1 MRGVPTAMFDPNNG
15 SLAAVKNPTISPG
28 LGSSPSHGLI
38 SPDYS
43 IMFGGEVLNR
53 LSQSQ
58 RKKYSHWQVRIDGIG
73 PIQREDP
80 EWPSVL
86 WRLCVRFASNAVSL
100 QRNQLAMRSS
110 PRRNIPCSSSLA
122 SSVSPSNKSGRAK
135 SILGGPCAPV
145 PATTHSGRGE
155 LRC

>member
-28 LGSSPSHGLI
+28 LGSSASHGLV

-58 RKKYSHWQVRIDGIG
+58 RKKYSH
-73 PIQREDP
+73 
-80 EWPSVL
+80 
-86 WRLCVRFASNAVSL
+86 
-100 QRNQLAMRSS
+100 
-110 PRRNIPCSSSLA
+110 
-122 SSVSPSNKSGRAK
+122 
-135 SILGGPCAPV
+135 
-145 PATTHSGRGE
+145 
-155 LRC
+155 